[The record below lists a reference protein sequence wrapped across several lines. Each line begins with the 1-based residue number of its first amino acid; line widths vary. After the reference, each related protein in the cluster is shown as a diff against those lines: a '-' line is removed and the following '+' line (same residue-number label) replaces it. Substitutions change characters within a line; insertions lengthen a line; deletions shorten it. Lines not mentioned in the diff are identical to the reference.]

1 MPKDD
6 PQWRGSGSS
15 WIGKT
20 IVRTVLNEQGT
31 IDGVTH
37 LTVFGWLP
45 ADESEFLDDAG
56 KPAPLYRAVHFSEEL
71 KGDVEDL
78 EEYELAEAKTHPDEW
93 RRSGSDW
100 LGRTI
105 TRTVMT
111 EDNQQ
116 TQNGRGAV
124 CGWLPATESEF
135 ISVRSIRSRN
145 VRPLICFCLLVHV
158 PASVR
163 VCI

>member
-31 IDGVTH
+31 VDGVTH

-111 EDNQQ
+111 EDNQV
-116 TQNGRGAV
+116 TQGGRGAV
-124 CGWLPATESEF
+124 CGWLPATESDF
-135 ISVRSIRSRN
+135 TSVCS
-145 VRPLICFCLLVHV
+145 VPLETFARLSLFVCLCRARLH
-158 PASVR
+158 A
-163 VCI
+163 